1 MLASLLGLAAA
12 LIPNTAR
19 ADCKSVIPQ
28 TAARSG
34 ANRAITARDLIELR
48 EIGSPDSAS
57 FASPSPFAISPD
69 GTRVAYVINQA
80 NLASNSYCRALVVS
94 MVRAPGRPRVL
105 DRGGELIK
113 VIDVQQGYYLPT
125 GMAEVI
131 APIWSPDG
139 SSLAYLRRDAGRTQA
154 WVAIADGSVNP
165 HQAASAPLQPARTS
179 PIDSPTWLEAGPGRN
194 WHSAR
199 ISA

>member
-1 MLASLLGLAAA
+1 MVRTSDVAMLASLLGLAAA

-69 GTRVAYVINQA
+69 GTRVAYSVGDPEKHD
-80 NLASNSYCRALVVS
+80 SHVVQRS
-94 MVRAPGRPRVL
+94 LTQSRVMRLTQPTPGEEIYPV
-105 DRGGELIK
+105 
-113 VIDVQQGYYLPT
+113 
-125 GMAEVI
+125 
-131 APIWSPDG
+131 WSPDG
-139 SSLAYLRRDAGRTQA
+139 ATIAFARHAGDDCEIRLVPALGGPERRVDHCFTGAVNYFSWAPDGQHLVTTMPSTSLLSSNT
-154 WVAIADGSVNP
+154 IA
-165 HQAASAPLQPARTS
+165 
-179 PIDSPTWLEAGPGRN
+179 
-194 WHSAR
+194 
-199 ISA
+199 